1 MEPIKIKYSP
11 STQLIIHSLEG
22 VKIFEPHPESD
33 KPIPLLSLQ
42 KDGKDYLV
50 ENSISGTS
58 SAFYSPSGKF
68 INVKIKYK
76 LFIHNYICIIRLLM
90 TP

>member
-1 MEPIKIKYSP
+1 MEPLKIKYSP
-11 STQLIIHSLEG
+11 STQLISHSLEG
-22 VKIFEPHPESD
+22 VKIFEPYPESD

-50 ENSISGTS
+50 ENSNSGTS

-68 INVKIKYK
+68 INVKIKFHS
-76 LFIHNYICIIRLLM
+76 FIHKYVIRLLM

>member
-1 MEPIKIKYSP
+1 MEPLKIKYSP
-11 STQLIIHSLEG
+11 STQLISHSLEG
-22 VKIFEPHPESD
+22 VKIFEPYSESD

-50 ENSISGTS
+50 ESSNSGTS

-68 INVKIKYK
+68 INVKMIFHSFVAKFAVLDY
-76 LFIHNYICIIRLLM
+76 
-90 TP
+90 